1 MLTAKDFC
9 LNRPSFCLVCRNKI
23 SGGGFRKMLFT
34 VTKEFSDETDFEC
47 PQGRPWNITEGE
59 LPAERAVE
67 VKSSGAASPVIDP
80 ELAKVA
86 KQRFEICKT
95 CDKSTDAGHKCSLH
109 KACCFGTWRSRPE
122 SKCYDGK
129 W

>member
-1 MLTAKDFC
+1 MLTQKDFC
-9 LNRPSFCLVCRNKI
+9 DKGYFCQICRDKI
-23 SGGGFRKMLFT
+23 NGGGFRWKFMVNKIDFA
-34 VTKEFSDETDFEC
+34 KELNFEC
-47 PQGRPWNITEGE
+47 PQGKPWDIIEGG
-59 LPAERAVE
+59 LLAGRVVE
-67 VKSSGAASPVIDP
+67 AKLSEAASPVIDP

-95 CDKSTDAGHKCSLH
+95 CDKATEAGHKCSLH
-109 KACCFGTWRSRPE
+109 KACCFGAWRSKPE